1 MHDVVICGAGP
12 AGSVVAHRLA
22 AAGARVALI
31 GGASSPGCEGI
42 SLRSRA
48 LLSEEGVDPESEIIA
63 GPFRRRGVWADGRAI
78 EGTEWLV
85 ERSQLAEALR
95 VRARAAGA
103 DERQDIV
110 TLVKRIADHWEVCL
124 RTGES
129 LWAPIV
135 VDARGRRGPQLRGPL
150 LLAVGQR
157 FQKLLCGAPGA
168 SGTGI
173 GVTDFGWCWWAE
185 RESALWVQVV
195 GRPRARNPAAWLAA
209 AAAQVP
215 ALARALDGASAQGEL
230 VARPAHARLG
240 VAPSDPTRWQVGDA
254 ALALDPLS
262 GQGVY
267 EALRGARLAATAI
280 QSVMN
285 GGDALAAHRFIAE
298 RREEAWQHGVSVAA
312 AFYRE
317 SGDRGAFWSG
327 TAAAYEALL
336 PNPVESAER
345 AVAARIER
353 RPVLDEGRIFE
364 RDVIVTAANPR
375 GVWHIAGV
383 PLVELREY
391 LERSDQ
397 PTVSAAAAVFDRPQS
412 AVVSAIH
419 WLQTTGNLLQQI
431 PPRLSLGG

>member
-1 MHDVVICGAGP
+1 VTHDIVVLGAGP
-12 AGSVVAHRLA
+12 SGSVVARRLA
-22 AAGARVALI
+22 AAGARVALVGAASR
-31 GGASSPGCEGI
+31 GGWEGLSARSRTLLAEEGI
-42 SLRSRA
+42 DASA
-48 LLSEEGVDPESEIIA
+48 GVLA
-63 GPFRRRGVWADGRAI
+63 GPCARSGVWAEGRAV
-78 EGTEWLV
+78 EGLEWLV
-85 ERSQLAEALR
+85 ERRRLAAALR
-95 VRARAAGA
+95 GGAVQAGA
-103 DERQDIV
+103 DFRPDTAMHSERVAGQWHV
-110 TLVKRIADHWEVCL
+110 HL
-124 RTGES
+124 RAGA
-129 LWAPIV
+129 LLRAGLV
-135 VDARGRRGPQLRGPL
+135 VDARGRRGPQRRGPL
-150 LLAVGQR
+150 LLAVGQQFR
-157 FQKLLCGAPGA
+157 RQPAA
-168 SGTGI
+168 QSGTHI
-173 GVTDFGWCWWAE
+173 HATDFGWCWWAE